1 MLAIQKAEYISDYK
15 IQLAFNNGKNGIAD
29 LEQTLK
35 KDSRTLFIELQ
46 NITNFQRFSL
56 QNDTIVWPNGLDLA
70 PEYLFYL
77 AFIHESQWQEQF
89 QRWGYK

>member
-15 IQLAFNNGKNGIAD
+15 IQLTFNNGKNGIAD

-46 NITNFQRFSL
+46 NIANFQRFSL
-56 QNDTIVWPNGLDLA
+56 QHNTIVWPNGLDLA

-77 AFIHESQWQEQF
+77 AFINEAQWQKQF
-89 QRWGYK
+89 QAWGYK

>member
-46 NITNFQRFSL
+46 NITIS
-56 QNDTIVWPNGLDLA
+56 NDSA
-70 PEYLFYL
+70 
-77 AFIHESQWQEQF
+77 
-89 QRWGYK
+89 YKMTL

>member
-46 NITNFQRFSL
+46 NIANFQRFSL
-56 QNDTIVWPNGLDLA
+56 QNDTISMA
-70 PEYLFYL
+70 
-77 AFIHESQWQEQF
+77 
-89 QRWGYK
+89 